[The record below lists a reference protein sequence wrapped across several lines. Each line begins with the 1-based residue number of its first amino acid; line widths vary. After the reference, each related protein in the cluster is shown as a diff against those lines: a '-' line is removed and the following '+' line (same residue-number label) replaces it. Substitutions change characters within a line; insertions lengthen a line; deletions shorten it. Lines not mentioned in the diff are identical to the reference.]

1 MLTNKRERA
10 RQQRAALW
18 ATRDNVQRHALSMS
32 MPWLAFVNI
41 AFALMIFFRNLIF
54 TYFDKRLLTHRAV
67 IPYIEA
73 ALIAVIIISAI
84 LVIIALTPRLAQ
96 GRYTLNI
103 ITGLLLALSLCW
115 SLSNY
120 CFIFFWTLPFAW
132 PLLVILMTTGLTA
145 LYHHWPGITAFMLPL
160 WVTAL
165 LAGIQL
171 HYHTEIRFLILWAIF
186 TAILLYGRRILQRW
200 YDEAWDTHQENMQLI
215 QRLESIA
222 NQDALT
228 GTANRRA
235 LNAYLAAIWQQKTPL
250 ALMMIDVDYFKR
262 YNDRYGHQAGD
273 ECLSSVAQ
281 VLKMAV
287 RAEGDLVARY
297 GGEEFVVV
305 LPGVSLAHATAIAER
320 IQQKIREAGLPHAA
334 SAVASEVTVS
344 IGIVASDGTVPI
356 ETLIAG
362 RTVRCIRRK
371 IKDVINGLINP
382 ETLPGKEKG

>member
-186 TAILLYGRRILQRW
+186 TAVLLYGRRILQRW

-356 ETLIAG
+356 ETLIARADSALYQAKNKG
-362 RTVRCIRRK
+362 R
-371 IKDVINGLINP
+371 NQWSY
-382 ETLPGKEKG
+382 

>member
-10 RQQRAALW
+10 RQQRTALW
-18 ATRDNVQRHALSMS
+18 ATRDDVQRHALSMS
-32 MPWLAFVNI
+32 LPWLAFVNI
-41 AFALMIFFRNLIF
+41 AFALMIFSRNFIF
-54 TYFDKRLLTHRAV
+54 TYFDKKLLTHQAV
-67 IPYIEA
+67 IPYIEI

-84 LVIIALTPRLAQ
+84 LVIIAITPRLAQ

-103 ITGLLLALSLCW
+103 ITELLLVLSLCW

-120 CFIFFWTLPFAW
+120 CFIFFWALPFAW
-132 PLLVILMTTGLTA
+132 PLLVILLTTGLTA
-145 LYHHWPGITAFMLPL
+145 LYHHWPGIIAFMLPL
-160 WVTAL
+160 WGTAL
-165 LAGIQL
+165 LAGIQI
-171 HYHTEIRFLILWAIF
+171 HYHAEIRFLILWTIF

-235 LNAYLAAIWQQKTPL
+235 LNAYLAEIWQQNTPL
-250 ALMMIDVDYFKR
+250 SLMMIDVDYFKR

-287 RAEGDLVARY
+287 RAEDDLVARY
-297 GGEEFVVV
+297 GGEEFVVA
-305 LPGVSLAHATAIAER
+305 LPRVPLVHATAIAER
-320 IQQKIREAGLPHAA
+320 IQQKIHEAALPHEA
-334 SAVASEVTVS
+334 SEVASVVTVS
-344 IGIVASDGTVPI
+344 IGIVDSDGTVPM
-356 ETLIAG
+356 ETLIARADSALYQAKNKG
-362 RTVRCIRRK
+362 R
-371 IKDVINGLINP
+371 NQWSY
-382 ETLPGKEKG
+382 

>member
-356 ETLIAG
+356 ETLIARADRALYQAKNKG
-362 RTVRCIRRK
+362 R
-371 IKDVINGLINP
+371 NQWSY
-382 ETLPGKEKG
+382 

>member
-1 MLTNKRERA
+1 MLTNKQEGV
-10 RQQRAALW
+10 RQLRTELW
-18 ATRDNVQRHALSMS
+18 ATGDNVQRHALSMS

-41 AFALMIFFRNLIF
+41 AFALMIFFRNFIF

-356 ETLIAG
+356 ETLIARADSALYQAKNKG
-362 RTVRCIRRK
+362 R
-371 IKDVINGLINP
+371 NQWSY
-382 ETLPGKEKG
+382 

>member
-262 YNDRYGHQAGD
+262 YNDRYGHQADD

-356 ETLIAG
+356 ETLIARADSALYQAKNKG
-362 RTVRCIRRK
+362 R
-371 IKDVINGLINP
+371 NQWSY
-382 ETLPGKEKG
+382 

>member
-320 IQQKIREAGLPHAA
+320 IQQKIREAGLPHAT

-356 ETLIAG
+356 ETLIARADSALYQAKNKG
-362 RTVRCIRRK
+362 R
-371 IKDVINGLINP
+371 NQWSY
-382 ETLPGKEKG
+382 

>member
-1 MLTNKRERA
+1 M
-10 RQQRAALW
+10 
-18 ATRDNVQRHALSMS
+18 
-32 MPWLAFVNI
+32 F
-41 AFALMIFFRNLIF
+41 
-54 TYFDKRLLTHRAV
+54 Y
-67 IPYIEA
+67 
-73 ALIAVIIISAI
+73 
-84 LVIIALTPRLAQ
+84 
-96 GRYTLNI
+96 
-103 ITGLLLALSLCW
+103 
-115 SLSNY
+115 
-120 CFIFFWTLPFAW
+120 FFWTLPFAW

-362 RTVRCIRRK
+362 ADSALYQAK
-371 IKDVINGLINP
+371 N
-382 ETLPGKEKG
+382 KGRNQWSY

>member
-320 IQQKIREAGLPHAA
+320 IQQKISEAGLPHAA

-356 ETLIAG
+356 ETLIARADSALYQAKNKG
-362 RTVRCIRRK
+362 R
-371 IKDVINGLINP
+371 NQWSY
-382 ETLPGKEKG
+382 

>member
-10 RQQRAALW
+10 RQQRTALW
-18 ATRDNVQRHALSMS
+18 ATRDDVQRHALSMS
-32 MPWLAFVNI
+32 LPWLAFVNI
-41 AFALMIFFRNLIF
+41 AFALMIFSRNFIF
-54 TYFDKRLLTHRAV
+54 TYFDKKLLTHQAV
-67 IPYIEA
+67 IPYIEI

-84 LVIIALTPRLAQ
+84 LVIIAITPRLAQ

-103 ITGLLLALSLCW
+103 ITALLLVLSLCW

-120 CFIFFWTLPFAW
+120 CFIFFWALPFAW
-132 PLLVILMTTGLTA
+132 PLLVILLTTGLTA
-145 LYHHWPGITAFMLPL
+145 LYHHWPGIIAFMLPL
-160 WVTAL
+160 WGTAL
-165 LAGIQL
+165 LAGIQI
-171 HYHTEIRFLILWAIF
+171 HYHAEIRFLILWTIF

-235 LNAYLAAIWQQKTPL
+235 LNAYLAEIWQQNTPL
-250 ALMMIDVDYFKR
+250 SLMMIDVDYFKR

-287 RAEGDLVARY
+287 RAEDDLVARY
-297 GGEEFVVV
+297 GGEEFVVA
-305 LPGVSLAHATAIAER
+305 LPRVPLVHATAIAER
-320 IQQKIREAGLPHAA
+320 IQQKIHEAALPHEA
-334 SAVASEVTVS
+334 SEVASVVTVS
-344 IGIVASDGTVPI
+344 IWIVDSDGTVPM
-356 ETLIAG
+356 ETLIARADSALYQAKNKG
-362 RTVRCIRRK
+362 R
-371 IKDVINGLINP
+371 NQWSY
-382 ETLPGKEKG
+382 

>member
-1 MLTNKRERA
+1 MLTNKRANAQDE
-10 RQQRAALW
+10 RAALW
-18 ATRDNVQRHALSMS
+18 ATKDNVQRHALSMS

-41 AFALMIFFRNLIF
+41 AFALMIFFRNFIF

-334 SAVASEVTVS
+334 SAVASEITVS

-356 ETLIAG
+356 ETLIARADSALYQAKNKG
-362 RTVRCIRRK
+362 R
-371 IKDVINGLINP
+371 NQWSY
-382 ETLPGKEKG
+382 

>member
-32 MPWLAFVNI
+32 MPWLACVNI

-356 ETLIAG
+356 ETLIARADSALYQAKNKG
-362 RTVRCIRRK
+362 R
-371 IKDVINGLINP
+371 NQWSY
-382 ETLPGKEKG
+382 

>member
-200 YDEAWDTHQENMQLI
+200 YDEVWDTHQENMQLI

-356 ETLIAG
+356 ETLIARADSALYQAKNKG
-362 RTVRCIRRK
+362 R
-371 IKDVINGLINP
+371 NQWSY
-382 ETLPGKEKG
+382 

>member
-10 RQQRAALW
+10 RQQRTALW
-18 ATRDNVQRHALSMS
+18 GTRDDVQRHALSMS
-32 MPWLAFVNI
+32 LPWLAFVNI
-41 AFALMIFFRNLIF
+41 AFALMIFSRNFIF
-54 TYFDKRLLTHRAV
+54 TYFDKKLLTHQAV
-67 IPYIEA
+67 IPYIEI

-84 LVIIALTPRLAQ
+84 LVIIAITPRLAQ

-103 ITGLLLALSLCW
+103 ITALLLVLSLCW

-120 CFIFFWTLPFAW
+120 CFIFFWALPFAW
-132 PLLVILMTTGLTA
+132 PLLVILLTTGLTA
-145 LYHHWPGITAFMLPL
+145 LYHHWPGIIAFMLPL
-160 WVTAL
+160 WGTAL
-165 LAGIQL
+165 LAGIQI
-171 HYHTEIRFLILWAIF
+171 HYHAEIRFLILWTIF

-235 LNAYLAAIWQQKTPL
+235 LNAYLAEIWQQNTPL
-250 ALMMIDVDYFKR
+250 SLMMIDVDYFKR

-287 RAEGDLVARY
+287 RAEDDLVARY
-297 GGEEFVVV
+297 GGEEFVVA
-305 LPGVSLAHATAIAER
+305 LPRVPLVHATAIAER
-320 IQQKIREAGLPHAA
+320 IQQKIHEAALPHEA
-334 SAVASEVTVS
+334 SEVASVVTVS
-344 IGIVASDGTVPI
+344 IGIVDSDGTVPM
-356 ETLIAG
+356 ETLIARADSALYQAKNKG
-362 RTVRCIRRK
+362 R
-371 IKDVINGLINP
+371 NQWSY
-382 ETLPGKEKG
+382 

>member
-1 MLTNKRERA
+1 MLTNKQERA

-41 AFALMIFFRNLIF
+41 AFALMIFFRNFIF

-305 LPGVSLAHATAIAER
+305 LPEVSLAHATAIAER

-356 ETLIAG
+356 ETLIARADSALYQAKNKG
-362 RTVRCIRRK
+362 R
-371 IKDVINGLINP
+371 NQWSY
-382 ETLPGKEKG
+382 

>member
-356 ETLIAG
+356 ETLIARADSALYQAKNKG
-362 RTVRCIRRK
+362 R
-371 IKDVINGLINP
+371 NQWSY
-382 ETLPGKEKG
+382 

>member
-41 AFALMIFFRNLIF
+41 AFALMIFFCNFIF

-356 ETLIAG
+356 ETLIARADSALYQAKNKG
-362 RTVRCIRRK
+362 R
-371 IKDVINGLINP
+371 NQWSY
-382 ETLPGKEKG
+382 

>member
-41 AFALMIFFRNLIF
+41 AFALMIFFPNFIF

-356 ETLIAG
+356 ETLIARADSALYQAKNKG
-362 RTVRCIRRK
+362 R
-371 IKDVINGLINP
+371 NQWSY
-382 ETLPGKEKG
+382 

>member
-73 ALIAVIIISAI
+73 ALITVIIISAI

-103 ITGLLLALSLCW
+103 ITGLLLVLSLCW

-356 ETLIAG
+356 ETLIARADSALYQAKNKG
-362 RTVRCIRRK
+362 R
-371 IKDVINGLINP
+371 NQWSY
-382 ETLPGKEKG
+382 

>member
-18 ATRDNVQRHALSMS
+18 ATKDNVQRHALSMS

-41 AFALMIFFRNLIF
+41 AFALMIFFRNFIV
-54 TYFDKRLLTHRAV
+54 TYFDKKLLTHRAV
-67 IPYIEA
+67 IPYIEV

-84 LVIIALTPRLAQ
+84 LVIIAVTPRLAQ

-145 LYHHWPGITAFMLPL
+145 LYHHWPGIIAFMLPM

-165 LAGIQL
+165 LAGVQI
-171 HYHTEIRFLILWAIF
+171 HYDGEFRFLTLWAIF

-222 NQDALT
+222 NRDALT

-235 LNAYLAAIWQQKTPL
+235 LNAFLAQLWEQKAPL
-250 ALMMIDVDYFKR
+250 ALIMIDVDYFKR
-262 YNDRYGHQAGD
+262 YNDHYGHQAGD
-273 ECLSSVAQ
+273 DCLSSVAQ

-287 RAEGDLVARY
+287 RAEDDLVARY
-297 GGEEFVVV
+297 GGEEFVVS
-305 LPGVSLAHATAIAER
+305 LPGVSLAHATVIAER
-320 IQQKIREAGLPHAA
+320 IQQKIHDAALPHEA
-334 SAVASEVTVS
+334 SAVAAVVTVS
-344 IGIVASDGTVPI
+344 MGVVASDGTVPM
-356 ETLIAG
+356 ETLIARADSALYQAKNKG
-362 RTVRCIRRK
+362 R
-371 IKDVINGLINP
+371 NQWSY
-382 ETLPGKEKG
+382 

>member
-103 ITGLLLALSLCW
+103 ITGLLLLALSLCW

-356 ETLIAG
+356 ETLIARADSALYQAKNKG
-362 RTVRCIRRK
+362 R
-371 IKDVINGLINP
+371 NQWSY
-382 ETLPGKEKG
+382 

>member
-84 LVIIALTPRLAQ
+84 LVIIALTPRLVQ

-356 ETLIAG
+356 ETLIARADSALYQAKNKG
-362 RTVRCIRRK
+362 R
-371 IKDVINGLINP
+371 NQWSY
-382 ETLPGKEKG
+382 

>member
-10 RQQRAALW
+10 RQQRTALW
-18 ATRDNVQRHALSMS
+18 ATRDDVQRHALSMS
-32 MPWLAFVNI
+32 LPWLAFVNI
-41 AFALMIFFRNLIF
+41 AFALMIFSRNFIF
-54 TYFDKRLLTHRAV
+54 TYFDKKLLTHQV
-67 IPYIEA
+67 IIPYIEI

-84 LVIIALTPRLAQ
+84 LVIIAVTPRLAQ

-103 ITGLLLALSLCW
+103 ITALLLVLSLCW

-120 CFIFFWTLPFAW
+120 CFIFFWALPFAW
-132 PLLVILMTTGLTA
+132 PLLVILLTTGLTA
-145 LYHHWPGITAFMLPL
+145 LYHHWPGIIAFMLPL
-160 WVTAL
+160 WGTAL
-165 LAGIQL
+165 LAGIQI
-171 HYHTEIRFLILWAIF
+171 HYHAEIRFLILWAIF

-235 LNAYLAAIWQQKTPL
+235 LNAYLAEIWQQNTPL
-250 ALMMIDVDYFKR
+250 SLMMIDVDYFKR

-287 RAEGDLVARY
+287 RAEDDLVARY
-297 GGEEFVVV
+297 GGEEFVVA
-305 LPGVSLAHATAIAER
+305 LPRVPLVHATAIAER
-320 IQQKIREAGLPHAA
+320 IQQKIHEAALPHEA
-334 SAVASEVTVS
+334 SEVASVVTVS
-344 IGIVASDGTVPI
+344 IGIVDSDGTVPM
-356 ETLIAG
+356 ETLIARADSALYQAKNKG
-362 RTVRCIRRK
+362 R
-371 IKDVINGLINP
+371 NQWSY
-382 ETLPGKEKG
+382 

>member
-186 TAILLYGRRILQRW
+186 PAILLYGRRILQRW

-356 ETLIAG
+356 ETLIARADSALYQAKNKG
-362 RTVRCIRRK
+362 R
-371 IKDVINGLINP
+371 NQWSY
-382 ETLPGKEKG
+382 

>member
-32 MPWLAFVNI
+32 MPLLAFVNI

-356 ETLIAG
+356 ETLIARADSALYQAKNKG
-362 RTVRCIRRK
+362 R
-371 IKDVINGLINP
+371 NQWSY
-382 ETLPGKEKG
+382 

>member
-1 MLTNKRERA
+1 MLTNKQEGV
-10 RQQRAALW
+10 RQLRTELW

-41 AFALMIFFRNLIF
+41 AFALMIFFRNFIF

-297 GGEEFVVV
+297 SGEEFVVV

-356 ETLIAG
+356 ETLIARADSALYQAKNKG
-362 RTVRCIRRK
+362 R
-371 IKDVINGLINP
+371 NQWSY
-382 ETLPGKEKG
+382 

>member
-356 ETLIAG
+356 ETLIARADSALYQAKHKG
-362 RTVRCIRRK
+362 R
-371 IKDVINGLINP
+371 NQWSY
-382 ETLPGKEKG
+382 

>member
-165 LAGIQL
+165 LAVIQL

-356 ETLIAG
+356 ETLIARADSALYQAKNKG
-362 RTVRCIRRK
+362 R
-371 IKDVINGLINP
+371 NQWSY
-382 ETLPGKEKG
+382 

>member
-320 IQQKIREAGLPHAA
+320 IQQKIREADLPHAA

-356 ETLIAG
+356 ETLIARADSALYQAKNKG
-362 RTVRCIRRK
+362 R
-371 IKDVINGLINP
+371 NQWSY
-382 ETLPGKEKG
+382 